1 LLRRSVRIISSPVAA
16 PEGTYQPLP
25 FASSSK
31 IPQPVVAQAV
41 FPPSDKYPSGSAAPA
56 VITTKPQE
64 QQEEE
69 DRQAIMAVKEKE
81 EKDKASKEDDDD
93 EDGKNNGGGGGGG
106 GGGVGVWPPRQVI
119 QASSGSVVVP
129 KHKMEGGASTHG
141 AGGGVRPSRHYAD
154 SAHFFIHE

>member
-1 LLRRSVRIISSPVAA
+1 VAA

-31 IPQPVVAQAV
+31 IPQPAVAQAV

-81 EKDKASKEDDDD
+81 EKNKASKDNDD
-93 EDGKNNGGGGGGG
+93 ESGKNNGGGGGGG

-141 AGGGVRPSRHYAD
+141 AGGGVRSRQPSRHYAD